1 MIVAIG
7 VDEALVERF
16 ARMLREDSRS
26 AYARICTEA
35 EQAWCSGQARPHEAL
50 AARWAA
56 KEAVA
61 KCLGTGFAD
70 GVTPRSIEVVREPA
84 GNVRVAL
91 HGAAAD
97 VAAASGIVRVH
108 LSMSHSEQ
116 RAIAF
121 AVAEGIANSR

>member
-1 MIVAIG
+1 MIVAVG
-7 VDEALVERF
+7 VDETEVERF
-16 ARMLREDSRS
+16 ARMLRENGTS
-26 AYARICTEA
+26 AYARICTDA
-35 EQAWCSGQARPHEAL
+35 EQAWCQSQARPHEAL

-70 GVTPRSIEVVREPA
+70 GVTPRSIEVVREPG
-84 GNVRVAL
+84 GNVRVSL

-97 VAAASGIVRVH
+97 RAAASGIVRIH

-121 AVAEGIANSR
+121 AVAESVAKDR